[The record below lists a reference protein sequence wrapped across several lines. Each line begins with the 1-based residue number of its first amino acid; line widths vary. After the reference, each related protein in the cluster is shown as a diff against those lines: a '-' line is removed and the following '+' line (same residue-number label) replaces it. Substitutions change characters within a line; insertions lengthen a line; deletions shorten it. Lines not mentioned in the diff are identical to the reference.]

1 MSDPLKKLMGGDT
14 PSGGVFYLH
23 GDDEFRK
30 GLTARALVDAH
41 LDPATADFNHD
52 RLRAPDT
59 DLDTLASIIATPPMM
74 AEWRVI
80 QVSETEAYAGS
91 SKVRTL
97 LLETAASPP
106 PGMVLI
112 MLGTKPS
119 GSKAK
124 FYSQLEK
131 AARSL
136 EFRPLAPDDVPGWLM
151 ERARTELG
159 TEMEEDAARA
169 LGQAVGT
176 DLGVLAQ
183 EVEKLAGFVRE
194 GASITR
200 ADVEAA
206 GTRLPVVDRWGWFD
220 DVGEK
225 RLERA
230 LANLGVLL
238 GQSGETG
245 VGLTI
250 ALTTHLLR
258 VGMAVEGGEGALANV
273 LMRHQ
278 QWLAKGIAR
287 QAKKWSSGEIG
298 AAIDGLRR
306 LDRMLK
312 SAKLSDQALIEEWLL
327 GLLARAAA

>member
-1 MSDPLKKLMGGDT
+1 MGGDT
-14 PSGGVFYLH
+14 PTGGVFYLH
-23 GDDEFRK
+23 GEDEFRK
-30 GLTARALVDAH
+30 GLAARALVDAH

-52 RLRAPDT
+52 RLHGPST
-59 DLDTLASIIATPPMM
+59 DVDTLASIIATPPMM

-80 QVSETEAYAGS
+80 QISESEAFAGS
-91 SKVRTL
+91 TRARTL
-97 LLETAASPP
+97 LLDTAASPP
-106 PGMVLI
+106 PGMVMI
-112 MLGTKPS
+112 MTGTRPS

-124 FYSQLEK
+124 FYGQIEK
-131 AARSL
+131 AARSQ
-136 EFRPLAPDDVPGWLM
+136 EFRPLSPDDVPGWLM

-159 TEMEEDAARA
+159 TEMEADAARA

-183 EVEKLAGFVRE
+183 EVEKLAGFVRD
-194 GASITR
+194 GAPITR

-225 RLERA
+225 RFDRA
-230 LANLGVLL
+230 LGNVGVLL

-250 ALTTHLLR
+250 GLSTHLLR
-258 VGMAVEGGEGALANV
+258 VGLAVEGGEAALGRV
-273 LMRHQ
+273 LLRHQ

-287 QAKKWSSGEIG
+287 QARRWSSAEIG
-298 AAIDGLRR
+298 AAIEGLRR

-327 GLLARAAA
+327 GLLSRAAA

>member
-1 MSDPLKKLMGGDT
+1 MGGDA

-23 GDDEFRK
+23 GEDEFRK
-30 GLTARALVDAH
+30 GLTARGLVEAH

-52 RLRAPDT
+52 RLRGPDT
-59 DLDTLASIIATPPMM
+59 DVDTLASIIATPPMM

-80 QVSETEAYAGS
+80 QISETEAFAGS
-91 SKVRTL
+91 PKARTL

-112 MLGTKPS
+112 MTGTRPS

-124 FYSQLEK
+124 FYGQMEK

-136 EFRPLAPDDVPGWLM
+136 EFRPLSPDDVPGWLM
-151 ERARTELG
+151 ERAKTELG
-159 TEMEEDAARA
+159 TEMEPDAARA

-194 GASITR
+194 GAAITR

-206 GTRLPVVDRWGWFD
+206 GTRLPVVDRWSWFD
-220 DVGEK
+220 DVGE
-225 RLERA
+225 RRFDRA
-230 LANLGVLL
+230 LKNLGVLL

-250 ALTTHLLR
+250 GLASHLLR
-258 VGMAVEGGEGALANV
+258 VGLAVEGGEAALARV
-273 LMRHQ
+273 LMKHQ
-278 QWLAKGIAR
+278 QWLARGIAK
-287 QAKKWSSGEIG
+287 QAKAWSSAEIG

-327 GLLARAAA
+327 GLLSRAAA